1 MSEQNNLAQLDKNEV
16 AVFAVG
22 EDEIETINSYP
33 LADVKLRAQVSEL
46 STKIDEITNPFNIT
60 SFSIN
65 PSTAQKGSSVN
76 VVLKWAYSQNIVEQT
91 INNQSLETSVREKTY
106 TAVTADTTY
115 TLKGISENDVEKS
128 KSVSVKF
135 YNGIYYG
142 KSNSSSYNAA
152 LINSFTKVLSDSK
165 VRTVTVN
172 AGSGEY
178 IFYCLP
184 TRLGTPSFNVGGF
197 DGGFSKVATVNFTNS
212 DNFAENYD
220 IYKSDNA
227 NLGNTTVV
235 VK

>member
-1 MSEQNNLAQLDKNEV
+1 MSEQNNLVQLDKNEV

-33 LADVKLRAQVSEL
+33 LADTKLRAQVSEL

-60 SFSIN
+60 SFSIS
-65 PSTAQKGSSVN
+65 PSTAQRGSSVN
-76 VVLKWAYSQNIVEQT
+76 VVLKWAYSQSIVEQT
-91 INNQSLETSVREKTY
+91 INNQSLETNVREKTY
-106 TAVTADTTY
+106 TAVTTDTTY

-152 LINSFTKVLSDSK
+152 LINSLTKVLSDSK
-165 VRTVTVN
+165 ARTVTVN
-172 AGSGEY
+172 AVTGEY

-212 DNFAENYD
+212 DSFAENYD

>member
-1 MSEQNNLAQLDKNEV
+1 M
-16 AVFAVG
+16 
-22 EDEIETINSYP
+22 
-33 LADVKLRAQVSEL
+33 
-46 STKIDEITNPFNIT
+46 
-60 SFSIN
+60 
-65 PSTAQKGSSVN
+65 
-76 VVLKWAYSQNIVEQT
+76 EQT

-165 VRTVTVN
+165 ARTVTVN

-212 DNFAENYD
+212 DSFAENYD

>member
-1 MSEQNNLAQLDKNEV
+1 M
-16 AVFAVG
+16 
-22 EDEIETINSYP
+22 
-33 LADVKLRAQVSEL
+33 
-46 STKIDEITNPFNIT
+46 
-60 SFSIN
+60 
-65 PSTAQKGSSVN
+65 
-76 VVLKWAYSQNIVEQT
+76 KWAYSQNIVEQT

-165 VRTVTVN
+165 ARTVTVN

-178 IFYCLP
+178 IFIVYL
-184 TRLGTPSFNVGGF
+184 LDLELLVLMLEDSME
-197 DGGFSKVATVNFTNS
+197 D
-212 DNFAENYD
+212 
-220 IYKSDNA
+220 
-227 NLGNTTVV
+227 L
-235 VK
+235 VKLLL